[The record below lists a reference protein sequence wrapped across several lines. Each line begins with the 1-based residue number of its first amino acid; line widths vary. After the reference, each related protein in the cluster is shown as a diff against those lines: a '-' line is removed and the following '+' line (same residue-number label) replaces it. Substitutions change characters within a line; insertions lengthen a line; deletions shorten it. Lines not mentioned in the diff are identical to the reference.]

1 MKDEFFIVLHIKPK
15 KVEQSEIDQIF
26 NRFGQMQALVIGDS
40 MVDAYLW
47 GKVERISPEAPVPVV
62 SITKRENR
70 LGGAANVALNLQSLG
85 AKPLLF
91 SVVGDDD
98 KGRKFK
104 KLLEK
109 SDLSTQGILTDPS
122 RMTTVKSRIIS
133 KSQHIARVDEETT
146 DFISPAL
153 ENELFLSIKTTIETQ
168 PVDIILFVDYDKGAI
183 TPELFR
189 KVNELALQKGIPTA
203 IDPKK
208 RIFDYYRQVTLFKP
222 NFSEFVQGSGYPLKK
237 GELES
242 LKTAA
247 EEYRLKQGLE
257 IILITLSELGVFISN
272 GREDQYYPA
281 QIRYIADVSG
291 AGDTVLSVASLALAA
306 GISQKTMVAMSN
318 IAGGIVCEKPGVVPV
333 DKNQLMNEMRL
344 QNF

>member
-1 MKDEFFIVLHIKPK
+1 MRLCLQAGLPNQKSFTSPNRIAGSRISVAGQGRLESRTLLQGCDEAITSEPSE
-15 KVEQSEIDQIF
+15 EQPGSPGPLEPAAGRETSGDARRP
-26 NRFGQMQALVIGDS
+26 NRGGTAGVRVAALVPCS
-40 MVDAYLW
+40 
-47 GKVERISPEAPVPVV
+47 
-62 SITKRENR
+62 
-70 LGGAANVALNLQSLG
+70 
-85 AKPLLF
+85 
-91 SVVGDDD
+91 DDD

-109 SDLSTQGILTDPS
+109 SNLSTHGILTDPS

-146 DFISPAL
+146 NFIGPAL
-153 ENELFLSIKTTIETQ
+153 ENELFLAIQTTIETQ
-168 PVDIILFVDYDKGAI
+168 PVDIVLFVDYDKGAI
-183 TPELFR
+183 TPDLFR

-203 IDPKK
+203 VDPKK
-208 RIFDYYRQVTLFKP
+208 RIFDCYRQVTLFKP

-237 GELES
+237 GDLES

-247 EEYRLKQGLE
+247 EEFKKKQDHK
-257 IILITLSELGVFISN
+257 IIFITLSELGVFISN
-272 GREDQYYPA
+272 GRKEQYFPA

-306 GISQKTMVAMSN
+306 GIEQKTMVMMSN
-318 IAGGIVCEKPGVVPV
+318 IAGGLVCEKPGVVPV